1 MQHSHLQNQIRL
13 IPTKLAYSLTVVI
26 RHSAGGWDGAA
37 AHLHLFSFADARL
50 VREGMKSQRSIV
62 FEVVSF
68 QSLTARE
75 QRSPLLFECAEM
87 RSLC

>member
-1 MQHSHLQNQIRL
+1 MQHSHLQNQIRQT
-13 IPTKLAYSLTVVI
+13 PTQLAYSNGG
-26 RHSAGGWDGAA
+26 HSAAGWDSATE
-37 AHLHLFSFADARL
+37 HLHLFSFADARL

-75 QRSPLLFECAEM
+75 QRSPLLCAEEM